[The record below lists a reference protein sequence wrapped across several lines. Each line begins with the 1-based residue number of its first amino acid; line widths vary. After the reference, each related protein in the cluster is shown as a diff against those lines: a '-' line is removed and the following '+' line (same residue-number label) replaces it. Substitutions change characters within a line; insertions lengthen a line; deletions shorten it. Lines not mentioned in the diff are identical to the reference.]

1 MQVSPVIA
9 QAKFLAVG
17 VATGSFAL
25 AMIANRRYLFTCT
38 AACWIKQGV
47 GAQTAAASTNGNLL
61 VPANTPVLISGEN
74 GDTLAAIQDT
84 AGGNATLCM
93 VQV

>member
-9 QAKFLAVG
+9 QALPLAVG
-17 VATGSFAL
+17 VASGSFTTV
-25 AMIANRRYLFTCT
+25 MIVKQHYLFTCT
-38 AACWIKQGV
+38 AACWIKQGT
-47 GAQTAAASTNGNLL
+47 GAQTAQASTAANLL
-61 VPANTPVLISGEN
+61 VPANTPILISGDN
-74 GDTLAAIQDT
+74 GNTLAAIQDT